1 MLWPIEGNVMN
12 HQPFDVWLFEEEAL
26 SPDQDRALAEHLA
39 SCEYCRALAAARRAV
54 DDQLRSTS
62 QIRPAPGFTQ
72 RWRACLAEN
81 RHRMGQCQLCTVLLS
96 TTVGL
101 ITLTLLFG
109 AQLLP
114 LLQPVIPA
122 ITQWFSK
129 IVGVIAHLNLVRDI
143 LGVLFEIMVE
153 GIPIVYR
160 VVLPVSIAGL
170 SAGWIV
176 SLYRLS
182 LQNLRREL

>member
-1 MLWPIEGNVMN
+1 MKHLPY
-12 HQPFDVWLFEEEAL
+12 DTWLFEGEAL
-26 SPDQDRALAEHLA
+26 SPDRYRALAEHLEF
-39 SCEYCRALAAARRAV
+39 CEHCRTLAAAWSAV
-54 DDQLRSTS
+54 EGQLISTS
-62 QIRPAPGFTQ
+62 QIEPAPGFTQ
-72 RWRACLAEN
+72 RWRASLADD
-81 RHRMGQCQLCTVLLS
+81 RHRVGQRQLGTVLLS

-101 ITLTLLFG
+101 VTLALLFG

-114 LLQPVIPA
+114 LLQPAIPA

-129 IVGVIAHLNLVRDI
+129 IVGVVAHLNLVREVFS
-143 LGVLFEIMVE
+143 VLLEIMVE

-160 VVLPVSIAGL
+160 VVLPISLTGL

-182 LQNLRREL
+182 FQNL